1 MDSVR
6 VEKQPNGK
14 WKIHVPGQPD
24 IFLTGPEMADL
35 INCLDETKERKAI
48 V

>member
-6 VEKQPNGK
+6 IEMQPDGR

-24 IFLTGPEMADL
+24 IFLSTTELADL
-35 INCLDETKERKAI
+35 IDAI
-48 V
+48 DNVR

>member
-6 VEKQPNGK
+6 IEKLPNGT

-24 IFLTGPEMADL
+24 ITVNAQELADL
-35 INCLDETKERKAI
+35 IDRLDNL
-48 V
+48 